1 MADDKGL
8 PQLPERVRHLPEW
21 ETPVHPPKRSLY
33 ARLTDRLAFK
43 RPVFLAQSTTTPA
56 QSHESSIIQ
65 QDKETLDGGP
75 ILPTHTPTLE
85 TKLSNPP
92 TTSPTRTPVTLRERF
107 DTLLPPN
114 RTYWRLTRRSL
125 LLFVAL
131 PLFLLFILA
140 LGLGLGLGLRNSHK
154 SGTGYLPLPGDKA
167 VHSGDLT
174 YYDIA
179 LGACGWTNDDN
190 EYVCAVA
197 HSVYDAAATGAS
209 KGNPNL
215 NPLCGK
221 KIRVMRDY
229 SEAGLGNVTVDVTV
243 VDRCVGC
250 APEDLDLSPAVFNRL
265 APESKGRVVGQW
277 AWLD

>member
-1 MADDKGL
+1 MADDKVL

-21 ETPVHPPKRSLY
+21 ETPVHPPKRSLF
-33 ARLTDRLAFK
+33 ARLTDQVAVK
-43 RPVFLAQSTTTPA
+43 RTALFTRNTLTPA
-56 QSHESSIIQ
+56 RSDESSIIQ

-75 ILPTHTPTLE
+75 ILPTHTPTLDNNF
-85 TKLSNPP
+85 SNPP
-92 TTSPTRTPVTLRERF
+92 PTSPTRRTLRDRF
-107 DTLLPPN
+107 DALLPPN
-114 RTYWRLTRRSL
+114 RTYWHLTRRSL

-131 PLFLLFILA
+131 PLLLLFILA
-140 LGLGLGLGLRNSHK
+140 LGLGLGLGLRNSHN

-179 LGACGWTNDDN
+179 LGACGWTNDDD

-197 HSVYDAAATGAS
+197 HSVYDAAATGSS

-265 APESKGRVVGQW
+265 APETKGRVVGQW